1 MNISA
6 LVDPSIITAEDF
18 NKIPLIANQARMLD
32 KFLPDIV
39 DLFRK
44 HNVEAFYSPHLLHRH
59 FDIQPQQVVV
69 SYEIDADGG
78 IHLALP
84 RWPSELKEYPI
95 SAHLLYLNSDGKW
108 QGYE

>member
-1 MNISA
+1 MNISE

-18 NKIPLIANQARMLD
+18 NKIPLIANQAHMLD
-32 KFLPDIV
+32 KFLPDIF

-69 SYEIDADGG
+69 SYDIDADGG

-84 RWPSELKEYPI
+84 R
-95 SAHLLYLNSDGKW
+95 
-108 QGYE
+108 